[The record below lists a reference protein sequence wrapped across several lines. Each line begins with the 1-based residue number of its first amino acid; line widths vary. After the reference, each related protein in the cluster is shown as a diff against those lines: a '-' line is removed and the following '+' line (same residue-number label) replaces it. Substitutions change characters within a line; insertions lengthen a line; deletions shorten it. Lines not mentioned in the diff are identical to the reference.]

1 MATATAYFEQ
11 TDKRHSAAATVAAA
25 DLDVGV
31 IYSGE
36 RHFLRP
42 LLDTMRHATRDLH
55 VRLILVDNA
64 SSDSAAGSLAWPSQ
78 TTVLYNARPLTYAA
92 NLNRILSVAA
102 ARYILLLNTDV
113 LFDSTEPCLSKMV
126 EFMDCRPHCGV
137 SICRIYHPD
146 GSYAYPAR
154 RFQTPAM
161 IAARRLGLSQLFR
174 SALRDYLY
182 LDRDPNST
190 FECDWVSGCFLM
202 LRRAALADV
211 GGFDERF
218 VKYFEDVDLC
228 GRLAKAGWQVL
239 HFGGTWC
246 YHHEQRG
253 SRRFCSLDAVR
264 HLKSYVRWWLGQS
277 IASLVLRRP
286 PFGLNAIRQIA

>member
-11 TDKRHSAAATVAAA
+11 TDPRRVAAATAAA

-42 LLDTMRHATRDLH
+42 LLDTMRHATGELH
-55 VRLILVDNA
+55 VRLIAVDNA
-64 SSDSAAGSLAWPSQ
+64 SSDGAASTLAWPYP
-78 TTVLYNARPLTYAA
+78 TTLLYNARPFTYAA
-92 NLNRILSVAA
+92 NLNRILSVAT
-102 ARYILLLNTDV
+102 ARYVLLLNTDV
-113 LFDSTEPCLSKMV
+113 EFDSAEACLDKMV
-126 EFMDCRPHCGV
+126 EFMDSRPRCGV
-137 SICRIYHPD
+137 SICRVYHPD

-161 IAARRLGLSQLFR
+161 IAARRLGLSRLFR

-182 LDRDPNST
+182 LDCDPTST
-190 FECDWVSGCFLM
+190 FACDWVSGCFLM
-202 LRRAALADV
+202 LRRAALDEV

-218 VKYFEDVDLC
+218 IKYCEDVDFC
-228 GRLAKAGWQVL
+228 ARLAKSGWQVL

-253 SRRFCSLDAVR
+253 SRRFFSLDATR
-264 HLKSYVRWWLGQS
+264 HLISYAKWCAGSSRK
-277 IASLVLRRP
+277 LRGP
-286 PFGLNAIRQIA
+286 PNNSQV